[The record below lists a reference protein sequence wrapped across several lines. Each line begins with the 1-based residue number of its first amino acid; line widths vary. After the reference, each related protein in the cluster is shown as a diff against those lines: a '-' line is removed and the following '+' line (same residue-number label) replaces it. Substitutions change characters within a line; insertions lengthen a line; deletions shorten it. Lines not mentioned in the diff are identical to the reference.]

1 MKKKRVRPEFNSPSW
16 LVVGPLVL
24 AFLASII
31 WGVWSVLPLVPAV
44 LMASEVDNYRPARF
58 VVDEVVY
65 RSSRRGADRYYA
77 KGRIDG
83 QPEEFE
89 LSDVARILEAREAL
103 EKHFGQQPVSFD
115 VMYNPNRMRA
125 KRNDGSM
132 RVLPAQEDFA
142 RKHRNAAWLAAL
154 NTLGSIV
161 MAALALMTLRWMS
174 KRSDKK

>member
-1 MKKKRVRPEFNSPSW
+1 MKNKRVRPEFKPPSW
-16 LVVGPLVL
+16 LVAGPLIL
-24 AFLASII
+24 AFLTSII

-58 VVDEVVY
+58 VVDQVVY
-65 RSSRRGADRYYA
+65 RSSSRGADRYYA

-83 QPEEFE
+83 RSEEFE
-89 LSDVARILEAREAL
+89 LLDVAPILETREAL

-142 RKHRNAAWLAAL
+142 GKHRNAAWLAAF

-161 MAALALMTLRWMS
+161 MAALALITLRRMR
-174 KRSDKK
+174 KRLDKK